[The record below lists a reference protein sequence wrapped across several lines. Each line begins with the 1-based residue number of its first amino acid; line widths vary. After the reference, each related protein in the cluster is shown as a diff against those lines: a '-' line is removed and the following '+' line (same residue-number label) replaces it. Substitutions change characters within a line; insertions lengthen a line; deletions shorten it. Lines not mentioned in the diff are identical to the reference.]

1 MKDNF
6 EKMFLDVINGNK
18 SVRECEAIYGI
29 DRNTFVEKCKER
41 FPEGS
46 EQRKK
51 LEAVLSHNKS
61 EMQKKHIDDGM
72 LKEAIE
78 GLLSGKIKTV
88 TEAKDSVSRN
98 IDLQTFQEHIVDFIN
113 QSKDD
118 ELKRKYI
125 GYEAR
130 KHPNYSHI
138 NFKALFIEMIREQ
151 ESQSDMA
158 RKLGIPARTVSRELE
173 KLKADEKYNDIYVI
187 AKELSRRKKKNG
199 RVNNYI
205 PFNELEMKKIKS
217 TLENYNEGPII
228 VGNRETEIDKKY
240 ERAKRL
246 LADVADLGMSQKAA
260 ARELGVSLST
270 IRRASKTV
278 ESYEGLRSNNEPDD
292 DARG

>member
-1 MKDNF
+1 MINEF
-6 EKMFLDVINGNK
+6 ESMFNAVIGGK
-18 SVRECEAIYGI
+18 SIRDCEKQYGI
-29 DRNTFVEKCKER
+29 NRKTFITMCKQI

-125 GYEAR
+125 GYEAQ

-158 RKLGIPARTVSRELE
+158 RKLGIPARTVSREL
-173 KLKADEKYNDIYVI
+173 
-187 AKELSRRKKKNG
+187 
-199 RVNNYI
+199 
-205 PFNELEMKKIKS
+205 
-217 TLENYNEGPII
+217 
-228 VGNRETEIDKKY
+228 
-240 ERAKRL
+240 
-246 LADVADLGMSQKAA
+246 
-260 ARELGVSLST
+260 
-270 IRRASKTV
+270 
-278 ESYEGLRSNNEPDD
+278 
-292 DARG
+292 